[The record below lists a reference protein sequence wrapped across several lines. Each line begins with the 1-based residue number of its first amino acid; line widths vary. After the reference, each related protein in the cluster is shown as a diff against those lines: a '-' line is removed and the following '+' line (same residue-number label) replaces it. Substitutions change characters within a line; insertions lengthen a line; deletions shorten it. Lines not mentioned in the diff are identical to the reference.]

1 MRSLRPL
8 LEPQSVAII
17 GASSDFN
24 KLNGR
29 PVRNLLEKGYQ
40 GAIYPVN
47 PKYAQVG
54 PLTCYPSISD
64 IPGPID
70 LAVIILPAPA
80 VEGCVRELA
89 AVGAKAAVVF
99 SAGFG
104 ETGAAGRALEDAVA
118 KAARETGIL
127 LCGPNC
133 LGLVNAFDGMLAT
146 FSQYADGPNLPGPV
160 GFVTQSGAFGTAIAA
175 LCRQRHLG
183 LGFFVNTGNEAD
195 IDFVEA
201 MSALIEDPRIRVCT
215 GYLEGLRDGEGW
227 MRLGARSLALRKPVV
242 VMKVGRTEAGSRA
255 VASHTGAL
263 AGEDA
268 VFDAVTRQ
276 AGILRA
282 RNEEHM
288 LDLAQVLALCPAA
301 MGRGLAIAT
310 QSGGAGVQAADR
322 AIELGLSVPV
332 LCEATQTRIA
342 KSLPGF
348 GVATNPIDVTGQFVA
363 EPAILRDSLRIMLE
377 DPQVHMGMVWIEL
390 MHKNVDLLAGVFE
403 EIHQSTDKP
412 FVVAWLGAPDAAIE
426 RLAALGI
433 PLLRSGEAAIEALA
447 GLAAVSEWQ
456 RAASSQPHAVQLA
469 SIPQVDDGQVATI
482 DATDWLLAHGVSVAP
497 AQLATDLQEAMRALE
512 VLGPPVALKIES
524 PDILHK
530 TEAGGV
536 QLGIQDGSS
545 LRAAYEQMLKSVLAY
560 APTARIRGV
569 VVQRMAHPG
578 VECVIGLSQDPVF
591 GPVVMVGLGGVWIEV
606 LKDVTFA
613 RCPVSAQQAM
623 DLIHT
628 LRGVSLL
635 KGFRGAPPADI
646 QALADLVSQVSAIGA
661 ALGDRLGE
669 LDLNP
674 VFVHAQ
680 GVTAVDVVFSLRRPG
695 A

>member
-1 MRSLRPL
+1 
-8 LEPQSVAII
+8 
-17 GASSDFN
+17 
-24 KLNGR
+24 
-29 PVRNLLEKGYQ
+29 
-40 GAIYPVN
+40 
-47 PKYAQVG
+47 
-54 PLTCYPSISD
+54 
-64 IPGPID
+64 
-70 LAVIILPAPA
+70 
-80 VEGCVRELA
+80 
-89 AVGAKAAVVF
+89 
-99 SAGFG
+99 
-104 ETGAAGRALEDAVA
+104 
-118 KAARETGIL
+118 
-127 LCGPNC
+127 
-133 LGLVNAFDGMLAT
+133 
-146 FSQYADGPNLPGPV
+146 
-160 GFVTQSGAFGTAIAA
+160 
-175 LCRQRHLG
+175 
-183 LGFFVNTGNEAD
+183 
-195 IDFVEA
+195 
-201 MSALIEDPRIRVCT
+201 
-215 GYLEGLRDGEGW
+215 
-227 MRLGARSLALRKPVV
+227 
-242 VMKVGRTEAGSRA
+242 
-255 VASHTGAL
+255 
-263 AGEDA
+263 
-268 VFDAVTRQ
+268 
-276 AGILRA
+276 
-282 RNEEHM
+282 M

-497 AQLATDLQEAMRALE
+497 AQLATDLQEAMRALQ

-545 LRAAYEQMLKSVLAY
+545 LCAAYEQMLESVLAY

-674 VFVHAQ
+674 VFVHAK

>member
-1 MRSLRPL
+1 MRPLQPL
-8 LEPQSVAII
+8 LEPKSVAII

-29 PVRNLLEKGYQ
+29 PIRNLLDKGYA

-47 PKYAQVG
+47 PKYDQVG
-54 PLTCYPSISD
+54 PLPCYPNIQA

-70 LAVIILPAPA
+70 LAVIILPAPS
-80 VEGCVRELA
+80 VEGCLRELA

-104 ETGAAGRALEDAVA
+104 ETGPEGKALEESVS
-118 KAARETGIL
+118 KAARETGIR

-146 FSQYADGPNLPGPV
+146 FSQYADGENLPGPV

-201 MSALIEDPRIRVCT
+201 MSALMEDPRIRVCT

-227 MRLGARSLALRKPVV
+227 MRLGARARALRKPVV

-268 VFDAVTRQ
+268 VFDDVTRQ

-288 LDLAQVLALCPAA
+288 LDLAQVLALCPPAL
-301 MGRGLAIAT
+301 GRGVAIAT

-322 AIELGLSVPV
+322 AIELGLEVPV
-332 LCEATQTRIA
+332 LSADTQARIA
-342 KSLPGF
+342 QSLPGF

-363 EPAILRDSLRIMLE
+363 QPAILRDSLRLMLE

-403 EIHQSTDKP
+403 EIHRSTKKP
-412 FVVAWLGAPDAAIE
+412 FVVAWLGAPEAAVK
-426 RLAALGI
+426 RLAELGI

-447 GLAAVSEWQ
+447 GLAMVSEWQ
-456 RAASSQPHAVQLA
+456 RTEDAPAASVSLA
-469 SIPQVDDGQVATI
+469 SIPPTERGLVESLEAI
-482 DATDWLLAHGVSVAP
+482 EWLRGLGIPLTPAVLARSQEQA
-497 AQLATDLQEAMRALE
+497 QEAQRQFAS
-512 VLGPPVALKIES
+512 PVAIKIES
-524 PDILHK
+524 PDVLHK

-536 QLGIQDGSS
+536 RLGLNTPEDVAQ
-545 LRAAYEQMLKSVLAY
+545 AYSQILQSVTAH
-560 APTARIRGV
+560 APSARVRGV
-569 VVQRMAHPG
+569 LVQPMAEAG
-578 VECVIGLSQDPVF
+578 VECVVGLSQDPVF
-591 GPVVMVGLGGVWIEV
+591 GPVVMVGLGGVWIEL

-613 RCPVSAQQAM
+613 RCPVSPAEAEAM
-623 DLIHT
+623 IHR
-628 LRGVSLL
+628 LRGVRLL
-635 KGFRGAPPADI
+635 QGFRGSPPADI
-646 QALADLVSQVSAIGA
+646 QALADLVSRVSVIGA
-661 ALGDRLGE
+661 ALGDQLGE

-674 VFVHAQ
+674 VFVHPKR
-680 GVTAVDVVFSLRRPG
+680 VTAVDVVLTLRR
-695 A
+695 ATT

>member
-8 LEPQSVAII
+8 LEPRSVAII
-17 GASSDFN
+17 GASADFN

-54 PLTCYPSISD
+54 PLTCYPSISA

-70 LAVIILPAPA
+70 LAVIILPASS
-80 VEGCVRELA
+80 VEECLRALA
-89 AVGAKAAVVF
+89 AVGTQAAVVF

-104 ETGAAGRALEDAVA
+104 ETGPAGRALEEAVA
-118 KAARETGIL
+118 RAARETGIL

-242 VMKVGRTEAGSRA
+242 VMKVGRTEAGARA

-288 LDLAQVLALCPAA
+288 LDLAQVLALCPPAL
-301 MGRGLAIAT
+301 GRGIAIAT

-322 AIELGLSVPV
+322 AMELGLSVPV
-332 LCEATQTRIA
+332 LTESTQARIA

-412 FVVAWLGAPDAAIE
+412 FVVAWLGAPEAAIE

-456 RAASSQPHAVQLA
+456 RAAPSQSPDVQLEA
-469 SIPQVDDGQVATI
+469 LPQSEDGQVSTINAT
-482 DATDWLLAHGVSVAP
+482 AWLRAHGVSIAA
-497 AQLATDLQEAMRALE
+497 AQLAHNGEDAVRALRT
-512 VLGPPVALKIES
+512 LGAPVALKIES

-536 QLGIQDGSS
+536 RLAISDEST
-545 LRAAYEQMLKSVLAY
+545 LCAAYEQMLQSVRGH
-560 APTARIRGV
+560 APAARIRGV
-569 VVQRMAHPG
+569 VVQAMAGPG
-578 VECVIGLSQDPVF
+578 VECVVGLSQDPVF

-613 RCPVSAQQAM
+613 RCPVSASQAM
-623 DLIHT
+623 ALIHT
-628 LRGVSLL
+628 LRGASLL
-635 KGFRGAPPADI
+635 KGFRGAQPADI
-646 QALADLVSQVSAIGA
+646 QALADLVSRVSAIGA
-661 ALGDRLGE
+661 ALGDELGE

-674 VFVHAQ
+674 VFVHST
-680 GVTAVDVVFSLRRPG
+680 GVTAVDVVFSLREPG

>member
-1 MRSLRPL
+1 
-8 LEPQSVAII
+8 
-17 GASSDFN
+17 
-24 KLNGR
+24 
-29 PVRNLLEKGYQ
+29 
-40 GAIYPVN
+40 
-47 PKYAQVG
+47 
-54 PLTCYPSISD
+54 
-64 IPGPID
+64 
-70 LAVIILPAPA
+70 
-80 VEGCVRELA
+80 
-89 AVGAKAAVVF
+89 
-99 SAGFG
+99 
-104 ETGAAGRALEDAVA
+104 
-118 KAARETGIL
+118 
-127 LCGPNC
+127 
-133 LGLVNAFDGMLAT
+133 
-146 FSQYADGPNLPGPV
+146 
-160 GFVTQSGAFGTAIAA
+160 
-175 LCRQRHLG
+175 
-183 LGFFVNTGNEAD
+183 
-195 IDFVEA
+195 
-201 MSALIEDPRIRVCT
+201 
-215 GYLEGLRDGEGW
+215 
-227 MRLGARSLALRKPVV
+227 
-242 VMKVGRTEAGSRA
+242 
-255 VASHTGAL
+255 
-263 AGEDA
+263 
-268 VFDAVTRQ
+268 
-276 AGILRA
+276 
-282 RNEEHM
+282 
-288 LDLAQVLALCPAA
+288 
-301 MGRGLAIAT
+301 
-310 QSGGAGVQAADR
+310 
-322 AIELGLSVPV
+322 
-332 LCEATQTRIA
+332 
-342 KSLPGF
+342 
-348 GVATNPIDVTGQFVA
+348 
-363 EPAILRDSLRIMLE
+363 
-377 DPQVHMGMVWIEL
+377 
-390 MHKNVDLLAGVFE
+390 
-403 EIHQSTDKP
+403 
-412 FVVAWLGAPDAAIE
+412 
-426 RLAALGI
+426 
-433 PLLRSGEAAIEALA
+433 LRSGEAAIEALA

-545 LRAAYEQMLKSVLAY
+545 LRAAYEQMLQSVIAY

-674 VFVHAQ
+674 VFVHAK

>member
-1 MRSLRPL
+1 MRPLQPL
-8 LEPQSVAII
+8 LEPKSVAII

-29 PVRNLLEKGYQ
+29 PIRNLLDKGYA

-47 PKYAQVG
+47 PKYDQVG
-54 PLTCYPSISD
+54 PLPCYPNIQA

-70 LAVIILPAPA
+70 LAVIILPAPS
-80 VEGCVRELA
+80 VEGCLRELA

-104 ETGAAGRALEDAVA
+104 ETGPEGKALEESVS
-118 KAARETGIL
+118 KAARETGIR

-146 FSQYADGPNLPGPV
+146 FSQYADGENLPGPV

-201 MSALIEDPRIRVCT
+201 MSALMEDPRIRVCT

-227 MRLGARSLALRKPVV
+227 MRLGARARALRKPVV

-268 VFDAVTRQ
+268 VFDDVTRQ

-288 LDLAQVLALCPAA
+288 LDLAQVLALCPPAL
-301 MGRGLAIAT
+301 GRGVAIAT

-322 AIELGLSVPV
+322 AIELGLEVPV
-332 LCEATQTRIA
+332 LSADTQARIA
-342 KSLPGF
+342 QSLPGF

-363 EPAILRDSLRIMLE
+363 QPAILRDSLRLMLE

-403 EIHQSTDKP
+403 EIHRSTKKP
-412 FVVAWLGAPDAAIE
+412 FVVAWLGAPESAVK
-426 RLAALGI
+426 RLAELGI

-447 GLAAVSEWQ
+447 GLAMVSEWQ
-456 RAASSQPHAVQLA
+456 RTEDTPAASVSLA
-469 SIPQVDDGQVATI
+469 SIPPTERGLVESLEAI
-482 DATDWLLAHGVSVAP
+482 EWLRGLGIPLTPAVLARSQEQA
-497 AQLATDLQEAMRALE
+497 QEAQRQFAS
-512 VLGPPVALKIES
+512 PVAIKIES
-524 PDILHK
+524 PDVLHK

-536 QLGIQDGSS
+536 RLGLNTPEDVAQ
-545 LRAAYEQMLKSVLAY
+545 AYSQILQSVTAH
-560 APTARIRGV
+560 APSARVRGV
-569 VVQRMAHPG
+569 LVQPMAEAG
-578 VECVIGLSQDPVF
+578 VECVVGLSQDPVF
-591 GPVVMVGLGGVWIEV
+591 GPVVMVGLGGVWIEL

-613 RCPVSAQQAM
+613 RCPVSPAEAEAM
-623 DLIHT
+623 IHR
-628 LRGVSLL
+628 LRGVRLL
-635 KGFRGAPPADI
+635 QGFRGSPPADI
-646 QALADLVSQVSAIGA
+646 QALADLVSRVSVIGA
-661 ALGDRLGE
+661 ALGDQLGE

-674 VFVHAQ
+674 VFVHPK
-680 GVTAVDVVFSLRRPG
+680 GVTAVDVVLTLRR
-695 A
+695 ATT

>member
-1 MRSLRPL
+1 MRPLQPL
-8 LEPQSVAII
+8 LEPKSVAII

-29 PVRNLLEKGYQ
+29 PIRNLLDKGYA

-47 PKYAQVG
+47 PKYDQVG
-54 PLTCYPSISD
+54 PLPCYPNIQA

-70 LAVIILPAPA
+70 LAVIILPAPS
-80 VEGCVRELA
+80 VEGCLRELA
-89 AVGAKAAVVF
+89 AVGARAAVIF

-104 ETGAAGRALEDAVA
+104 ETGPEGKALEESVS
-118 KAARETGIL
+118 KAARETGIR

-146 FSQYADGPNLPGPV
+146 FSQYADGENLPGPV

-201 MSALIEDPRIRVCT
+201 MSALMEDPRIRVCT

-227 MRLGARSLALRKPVV
+227 MRLGARARALRKPVV

-268 VFDAVTRQ
+268 VFDDVTRQ

-288 LDLAQVLALCPAA
+288 LDLAQVLALCPPAL
-301 MGRGLAIAT
+301 GRGVAIAT

-322 AIELGLSVPV
+322 AIELGLEVPV
-332 LCEATQTRIA
+332 LSADTQARIA
-342 KSLPGF
+342 QSLPGF

-363 EPAILRDSLRIMLE
+363 QPAILRDSLRLMLE

-403 EIHQSTDKP
+403 EIHRSTKKP
-412 FVVAWLGAPDAAIE
+412 FVVAWLGAPEAAVK
-426 RLAALGI
+426 RLAELGI

-447 GLAAVSEWQ
+447 GLAMVSEWQ
-456 RAASSQPHAVQLA
+456 RTEDTPAASVSLP
-469 SIPQVDDGQVATI
+469 SIPPTERGLVQSLEAI
-482 DATDWLLAHGVSVAP
+482 EWLRSLGIPLTPAVLARSQEQA
-497 AQLATDLQEAMRALE
+497 QEAQRQFAS
-512 VLGPPVALKIES
+512 PVAIKIES
-524 PDILHK
+524 PDVLHK

-536 QLGIQDGSS
+536 RLGLNTPEDVAQ
-545 LRAAYEQMLKSVLAY
+545 AYSQILQSVTAH
-560 APTARIRGV
+560 APSARVRGV
-569 VVQRMAHPG
+569 LVQPMAEAG
-578 VECVIGLSQDPVF
+578 VECVVGLSQDPVF
-591 GPVVMVGLGGVWIEV
+591 GPVVMVGLGGVWIEL

-613 RCPVSAQQAM
+613 RCPVSPAEAEAM
-623 DLIHT
+623 IHR
-628 LRGVSLL
+628 LRGVRLL
-635 KGFRGAPPADI
+635 QGFRGSPPADI
-646 QALADLVSQVSAIGA
+646 QALADLVSRVSAIGA
-661 ALGDRLGE
+661 ALGDQLGE

-674 VFVHAQ
+674 VFVHSK
-680 GVTAVDVVFSLRRPG
+680 GVTAVDVVLTLRR
-695 A
+695 ATT

>member
-1 MRSLRPL
+1 MRPLQPL
-8 LEPQSVAII
+8 LEPKSVAII

-29 PVRNLLEKGYQ
+29 PIRNLLDKGYA

-47 PKYAQVG
+47 PKYDQVG
-54 PLTCYPSISD
+54 PLPCYPNIQA

-70 LAVIILPAPA
+70 LAVIILPAPS
-80 VEGCVRELA
+80 VEGCLRELA
-89 AVGAKAAVVF
+89 AVGARAAVVF

-104 ETGAAGRALEDAVA
+104 ETGPEGKALEESVSR
-118 KAARETGIL
+118 AARETGIR

-146 FSQYADGPNLPGPV
+146 FSQYADGENLPGPV

-201 MSALIEDPRIRVCT
+201 MSALMEDPRIRVCT

-227 MRLGARSLALRKPVV
+227 MRLGARARALRKPVV

-268 VFDAVTRQ
+268 VFDDVTRQ

-288 LDLAQVLALCPAA
+288 LDLAQVLALCPPAL
-301 MGRGLAIAT
+301 GRGVAIAT

-322 AIELGLSVPV
+322 AIELGLEVPV
-332 LCEATQTRIA
+332 LSADTQARIA
-342 KSLPGF
+342 QSLPGF

-363 EPAILRDSLRIMLE
+363 QPAILRDSLRLMLE

-403 EIHQSTDKP
+403 EIHRSTKKP
-412 FVVAWLGAPDAAIE
+412 FVVAWLGAPEAAVK
-426 RLAALGI
+426 RLAELGI

-447 GLAAVSEWQ
+447 GLAMVSEWQ
-456 RAASSQPHAVQLA
+456 RTEDTPAASVSLP
-469 SIPQVDDGQVATI
+469 SIPPTERGLVQSLEAI
-482 DATDWLLAHGVSVAP
+482 EWLRSLGIPLTPAVLARSQEQA
-497 AQLATDLQEAMRALE
+497 QEAQRQFAS
-512 VLGPPVALKIES
+512 PVAIKIES
-524 PDILHK
+524 PDVLHK

-536 QLGIQDGSS
+536 RLGLNTPEDVAQ
-545 LRAAYEQMLKSVLAY
+545 AYSQILQSVTAH
-560 APTARIRGV
+560 APSARVRGV
-569 VVQRMAHPG
+569 LVQPMAEAG
-578 VECVIGLSQDPVF
+578 VECVVGLSQDPVF
-591 GPVVMVGLGGVWIEV
+591 GPVVMVGLGGVWIEL

-613 RCPVSAQQAM
+613 RCPVSPAQAEAM
-623 DLIHT
+623 IHR
-628 LRGVSLL
+628 LRGVRLL
-635 KGFRGAPPADI
+635 QGFRGSPPADI
-646 QALADLVSQVSAIGA
+646 QALADLVSRVSAIGA
-661 ALGDRLGE
+661 ELGDQLGE

-674 VFVHAQ
+674 VFVHPK
-680 GVTAVDVVFSLRRPG
+680 GVTAVDVVLTLRR
-695 A
+695 ATT

>member
-1 MRSLRPL
+1 MRPLQPL
-8 LEPQSVAII
+8 LEPKSVAII

-29 PVRNLLEKGYQ
+29 PIRNLLDKGYA

-47 PKYAQVG
+47 PKYDQVG
-54 PLTCYPSISD
+54 PLPCYPNIQA

-70 LAVIILPAPA
+70 LAVIILPAPS
-80 VEGCVRELA
+80 VEGCLRELA
-89 AVGAKAAVVF
+89 AVGARAAVIF

-104 ETGAAGRALEDAVA
+104 ETGPEGKALEESVSR
-118 KAARETGIL
+118 AARETGIR

-146 FSQYADGPNLPGPV
+146 FSQYADGENLPGPV

-201 MSALIEDPRIRVCT
+201 MSALMEDPRIRVCT

-227 MRLGARSLALRKPVV
+227 MRLGARARALRKPVV

-268 VFDAVTRQ
+268 VFDDVTRQ

-288 LDLAQVLALCPAA
+288 LDLAQVLALCPPAL
-301 MGRGLAIAT
+301 GRGVAIAT

-322 AIELGLSVPV
+322 AIELGLEVPV
-332 LCEATQTRIA
+332 LSADTQARIA
-342 KSLPGF
+342 QSLPGF

-363 EPAILRDSLRIMLE
+363 QPAILRDSLRLMLE

-403 EIHQSTDKP
+403 EIHRSTKKP
-412 FVVAWLGAPDAAIE
+412 FVVAWLGAPEAAVK
-426 RLAALGI
+426 RLAELGI

-447 GLAAVSEWQ
+447 GLAMVSEWQ
-456 RAASSQPHAVQLA
+456 RTEDTPAASVSLP
-469 SIPQVDDGQVATI
+469 SIPPTERGLVQSLEAI
-482 DATDWLLAHGVSVAP
+482 EWLRSLGIPLTPAVLARSQEQA
-497 AQLATDLQEAMRALE
+497 QEAQRQFAS
-512 VLGPPVALKIES
+512 PVAIKIES
-524 PDILHK
+524 PDVLHK

-536 QLGIQDGSS
+536 RLGLNTPEDVAQ
-545 LRAAYEQMLKSVLAY
+545 AYSQILQSVTAH
-560 APTARIRGV
+560 APSARVRGV
-569 VVQRMAHPG
+569 LVQPMAEAG
-578 VECVIGLSQDPVF
+578 VECVVGLSQDPVF
-591 GPVVMVGLGGVWIEV
+591 GPVVMVGLGGVWIEL

-613 RCPVSAQQAM
+613 RCPVSPAQAEAM
-623 DLIHT
+623 IHR
-628 LRGVSLL
+628 LRGVRLL
-635 KGFRGAPPADI
+635 QGFRGSPPADI
-646 QALADLVSQVSAIGA
+646 QALADLVSRVSAIGA
-661 ALGDRLGE
+661 ELGDQLGE

-674 VFVHAQ
+674 VFVHPK
-680 GVTAVDVVFSLRRPG
+680 GVTAVDVVLTLRR
-695 A
+695 ATT

>member
-1 MRSLRPL
+1 MRPLQPL
-8 LEPQSVAII
+8 LEPKSVAII

-29 PVRNLLEKGYQ
+29 PIRNLLDKGYA

-47 PKYAQVG
+47 PKYDQVG
-54 PLTCYPSISD
+54 PLPCYPNIQA

-70 LAVIILPAPA
+70 LAVIILPAPS
-80 VEGCVRELA
+80 VEGCLRELA

-104 ETGAAGRALEDAVA
+104 ETGPEGKALEESVS
-118 KAARETGIL
+118 KAARETGIR

-146 FSQYADGPNLPGPV
+146 FSQYADGENLPGPV

-201 MSALIEDPRIRVCT
+201 MSALMEDPRIRVCT

-227 MRLGARSLALRKPVV
+227 MRLGARARALRKPVV

-268 VFDAVTRQ
+268 VFDDVTRQ

-288 LDLAQVLALCPAA
+288 LDLAQVLALCPPAL
-301 MGRGLAIAT
+301 GRGVAIAT

-322 AIELGLSVPV
+322 AIELGLEVPV
-332 LCEATQTRIA
+332 LSADTQARIA
-342 KSLPGF
+342 QSLPGF

-363 EPAILRDSLRIMLE
+363 QPAILRDSLRLMLE

-403 EIHQSTDKP
+403 EIHRSTKKP
-412 FVVAWLGAPDAAIE
+412 FVVAWLGAPEAAVK
-426 RLAALGI
+426 RLAELGI

-447 GLAAVSEWQ
+447 GLAMVSEWQ
-456 RAASSQPHAVQLA
+456 RTEDTPAASVSLA
-469 SIPQVDDGQVATI
+469 SIPPTERGLVESLEAI
-482 DATDWLLAHGVSVAP
+482 EWLRGLGIPLTPAVLARSQEQA
-497 AQLATDLQEAMRALE
+497 QEAQRQFAS
-512 VLGPPVALKIES
+512 PVAIKIES
-524 PDILHK
+524 PDVLHK

-536 QLGIQDGSS
+536 RLGLNTPEDVAQ
-545 LRAAYEQMLKSVLAY
+545 AYSQILQSVTAH
-560 APTARIRGV
+560 APSARVRGV
-569 VVQRMAHPG
+569 LVQPMAEAG
-578 VECVIGLSQDPVF
+578 VECVVGLSQDPVF
-591 GPVVMVGLGGVWIEV
+591 GPVVMVGLGGVWIEL

-613 RCPVSAQQAM
+613 RCPVSPAEAEAM
-623 DLIHT
+623 IHR
-628 LRGVSLL
+628 LRGVRLL
-635 KGFRGAPPADI
+635 QGFRGSPPADI
-646 QALADLVSQVSAIGA
+646 QALADLVSRVSVIGA
-661 ALGDRLGE
+661 ALGDQLGE

-674 VFVHAQ
+674 VFVHPKR
-680 GVTAVDVVFSLRRPG
+680 VTAVDVVLTLRR
-695 A
+695 ATT